1 MTIEERLLALEE
13 RVKALEGGEA
23 KVATSKKV
31 TSLREFINRL
41 LPKTGNDVAL
51 VIGYFIETVQGMGYF
66 NNDLLRAG
74 FAEAKII
81 APKNLSD
88 VVAQNAKKGY
98 IMPSTNPDAKGKAWV
113 LTNTGEAA
121 VEQMNP
127 DD

>member
-1 MTIEERLLALEE
+1 MTIEERLVALEE
-13 RVKALEGGEA
+13 RVKALEGGGA
-23 KVATSKKV
+23 KVTTSKKE

-41 LPKTGNDVAL
+41 KPTTGNDVAL
-51 VIGYFIETVQGMGYF
+51 VIGYYIETVQDVSYF
-66 NNDLLRAG
+66 NNDLLRSG
-74 FAEAKII
+74 FSEAKII

-98 IMPSTNPDAKGKAWV
+98 IMLSTNPDARGKSWV

-121 VEQMNP
+121 VEQMSP